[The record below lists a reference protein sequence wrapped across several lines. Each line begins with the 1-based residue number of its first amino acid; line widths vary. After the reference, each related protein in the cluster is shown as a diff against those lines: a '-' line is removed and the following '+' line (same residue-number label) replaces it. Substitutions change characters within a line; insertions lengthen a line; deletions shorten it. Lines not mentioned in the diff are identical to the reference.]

1 MIFLWILLG
10 FLLLVILTC
19 LLPVRLI
26 FDYHCTPRITL
37 KILFFSF
44 DGIDFVKRFLSKDKK
59 EDDKLKNDKQAEK
72 SQKSQQK
79 KSGDLLGF
87 VEFLLH
93 VTDVFTATL
102 GDFFSKARVNLK
114 ELHVSLGTDDA
125 AKTAMLSCNVIQAA
139 NALCAVLQRYSHFRW
154 NSNNLSIS
162 PNFTS
167 DKSKFA
173 LNLVISS
180 SLIHIFAVFLR
191 ANMRFFD

>member
-44 DGIDFVKRFLSKDKK
+44 DGIDLVKRFLSKDKK

-125 AKTAMLSCNVIQAA
+125 AKTAMLSCSVIQAA

-180 SLIHIFAVFLR
+180 SLIHILAVFLR

>member
-1 MIFLWILLG
+1 MIILWILLG
-10 FLLLVILTC
+10 IILFVLLTC
-19 LLPVRLI
+19 LLPIRLV
-26 FDYHCTPRITL
+26 FDYHCSPKITL
-37 KILFFSF
+37 KILCFSF
-44 DGIDFVKRFLSKDKK
+44 DGIDFVKRFLSK
-59 EDDKLKNDKQAEK
+59 ERNDDVKLKNDKQDLKRKRE
-72 SQKSQQK
+72 QQK
-79 KSGDLLGF
+79 KSGDLFGF

-114 ELHVSLGTDDA
+114 ELHVSLGSEDA
-125 AKTAMLSCNVIQAA
+125 AKTAMLSCGVIQAA
-139 NALCAVLQRYSHFRW
+139 NALCAVLQRYSHFRL
-154 NSNNLSIS
+154 NSKNLSIS

-180 SLIHIFAVFLR
+180 SLIHIIAVFLR